1 MGSIGFVISLGG
13 GAGSDILAERGRVE
27 LEANGLPD
35 ENDGERL
42 LLSRMASDQLKP
54 SPPPEAAGLP
64 PPLTSR
70 NACAPKLTRRANEG
84 DAGGC
89 MVARVWSSSSITA
102 GSSPKL
108 FLKSGEP
115 EADDVAMLARR

>member
-1 MGSIGFVISLGG
+1 MHVSKIKK
-13 GAGSDILAERGRVE
+13 AENLKDR
-27 LEANGLPD
+27 P
-35 ENDGERL
+35 RL
-42 LLSRMASDQLKP
+42 LPIVLAVPDATLRDGVAFSEFSSKVKREDEGRL
-54 SPPPEAAGLP
+54 PPPEATGLP

>member
-1 MGSIGFVISLGG
+1 LVAKFKQG
-13 GAGSDILAERGRVE
+13 
-27 LEANGLPD
+27 
-35 ENDGERL
+35 NDLKDRPRL
-42 LLSRMASDQLKP
+42 LPAVLAVLDVTLRDGVAFSEFSSKVNREDEGRL
-54 SPPPEAAGLP
+54 PPPEAVGLP

-70 NACAPKLTRRANEG
+70 KACAPKLTRRANEG

-89 MVARVWSSSSITA
+89 MVARVSSSSSITA

-115 EADDVAMLARR
+115 EAEEVAMLARR